1 MPEEKQKELFEES
14 EDLEIEVEEDKEEET
29 QEVATEES
37 QPKERVADSSDN
49 ELEQYSESVQKR
61 ISKLT
66 AKMREAE
73 RREQAATEYAQAVQ
87 KQLQESTQK
96 STALDDSFVSEFE
109 TRVTYQEESLRNKL
123 KEAIDR
129 GDIDQQVEAQTAL
142 AKLAQDNERLAYV
155 KRQKEYAAK
164 QAEIA
169 QATPQQAPQ
178 QQKPIPDPKATAWAE
193 RNTWF
198 GQDEPMTLTAF
209 SIHKKMVEEE
219 GYDPTSDDYYNE
231 LDNRIRRDFPHKFGE
246 KTNRTSGPAVAG
258 ANRTSKSSNK
268 KSVKLTQSQVAIA
281 KKLGITNE
289 QYAKQLLALQ
299 NS

>member
-37 QPKERVADSSDN
+37 QPKERVADSSDD

-231 LDNRIRRDFPHKFGE
+231 LDNRIRRDFPHKFSE

>member
-14 EDLEIEVEEDKEEET
+14 EDLEIEVEEEKEEEP
-29 QEVATEES
+29 QEVAAEE
-37 QPKERVADSSDN
+37 PKEQAAESSDD
-49 ELEQYSESVQKR
+49 ELENYSESVQKR

-73 RREQAATEYAQAVQ
+73 RREKAATEYAQAVQ

-96 STALDDSFVSEFE
+96 STVLDDSFVSEFE

-129 GDIDQQVEAQTAL
+129 GDVDKQVEAQAAL
-142 AKLAQDNERLAYV
+142 ANLAQDNQRLAYV
-155 KRQKEYAAK
+155 KQQKEVQAK
-164 QAEIA
+164 QLE
-169 QATPQQAPQ
+169 QMQQTPQQPVQQAPTQ
-178 QQKPIPDPKATAWAE
+178 PDPKASAWAE
-193 RNTWF
+193 RNAWF

-209 SIHKKMVEEE
+209 SIHKKLVEEE
-219 GYDPTSDDYYNE
+219 GYDPTGDEYYNE
-231 LDNRIRRDFPHKFGE
+231 LDSRMRRDFPHKFGE
-246 KTNRTSGPAVAG
+246 KTNRSSGPAVAG
-258 ANRTSKSSNK
+258 ANRSGKTSNK

>member
-14 EDLEIEVEEDKEEET
+14 EDLEIEVEEEKEEEP
-29 QEVATEES
+29 QEVAAEE
-37 QPKERVADSSDN
+37 PKEQAAEASDD
-49 ELEQYSESVQKR
+49 ELENYSESVQKR

-73 RREQAATEYAQAVQ
+73 RREKAATEYAQAVQ

-109 TRVTYQEESLRNKL
+109 TRVSYQEESLRNKL

-129 GDIDQQVEAQTAL
+129 GDVDKQVEAQAAL
-142 AKLAQDNERLAYV
+142 ANLAQDNQRLAYV
-155 KRQKEYAAK
+155 KHQKEVQAK
-164 QAEIA
+164 QLEQI
-169 QATPQQAPQ
+169 QQTPQQPVQQAPTQ
-178 QQKPIPDPKATAWAE
+178 PDPKASAWAE
-193 RNTWF
+193 RNAWF

-209 SIHKKMVEEE
+209 SIHKKLVEEE
-219 GYDPTSDDYYNE
+219 GYDPTGDEYYNE
-231 LDNRIRRDFPHKFGE
+231 LDSRMRRDFPHKFGE
-246 KTNRTSGPAVAG
+246 KTNRSSGPAVAG
-258 ANRTSKSSNK
+258 ANRGGKTSNK

-289 QYAKQLLALQ
+289 QYARQLLRLQ
-299 NS
+299 ES

>member
-29 QEVATEES
+29 QAVATEES
-37 QPKERVADSSDN
+37 QPKERVADSSDD

>member
-14 EDLEIEVEEDKEEET
+14 EDLEIEVEEEKEEEP
-29 QEVATEES
+29 QEVAAEE
-37 QPKERVADSSDN
+37 PKEQAAEASDD
-49 ELEQYSESVQKR
+49 ELENYSESVQKR

-73 RREQAATEYAQAVQ
+73 RREKAATEYAQAVQ

-109 TRVTYQEESLRNKL
+109 TRVSYQEESLRNKL

-129 GDIDQQVEAQTAL
+129 GDVDKQVEAQAAL
-142 AKLAQDNERLAYV
+142 ANLAQDNQRLAYV
-155 KRQKEYAAK
+155 KHQKEVQAK
-164 QAEIA
+164 QLEQI
-169 QATPQQAPQ
+169 QQTPQQPVQQAPTQ
-178 QQKPIPDPKATAWAE
+178 PDPKASAWAE
-193 RNTWF
+193 RNAWF

-209 SIHKKMVEEE
+209 SIHKKLVEEE
-219 GYDPTSDDYYNE
+219 GYDPTGDEYYNE
-231 LDNRIRRDFPHKFGE
+231 LDSRMRRDFPHKFGE
-246 KTNRTSGPAVAG
+246 KTNRSSGPAVAG
-258 ANRTSKSSNK
+258 ANRGGKTSNK

>member
-37 QPKERVADSSDN
+37 QPKERVADTSDD
-49 ELEQYSESVQKR
+49 EHEQYSESVQKR

>member
-37 QPKERVADSSDN
+37 QPKERVADSSDD

-289 QYAKQLLALQ
+289 QYAKQLLPLQ

>member
-14 EDLEIEVEEDKEEET
+14 EDLEIEVEEEKEEEP
-29 QEVATEES
+29 QEVAAEE
-37 QPKERVADSSDN
+37 PKEQAAESSDD
-49 ELEQYSESVQKR
+49 ELENYSESVQKR

-73 RREQAATEYAQAVQ
+73 RREKAATEYAQAVQ

-96 STALDDSFVSEFE
+96 STVLDDSFVSEFE

-129 GDIDQQVEAQTAL
+129 GDVDKQVEAQAAL
-142 AKLAQDNERLAYV
+142 ANLAQDNQRLAYV
-155 KRQKEYAAK
+155 KQQKEVQAK
-164 QAEIA
+164 QLE
-169 QATPQQAPQ
+169 QMQQTPQQPVQQAPTQ
-178 QQKPIPDPKATAWAE
+178 PDPKASAWAE
-193 RNTWF
+193 RNAWF

-209 SIHKKMVEEE
+209 SIHKKLVEEE
-219 GYDPTSDDYYNE
+219 GYDPTGDEYYNE
-231 LDNRIRRDFPHKFGE
+231 LDSRMRRDFPHKFGE
-246 KTNRTSGPAVAG
+246 KTNRSSGPAVAG
-258 ANRTSKSSNK
+258 ANRGGKTSNK

>member
-37 QPKERVADSSDN
+37 QPKERVADSSDD

-142 AKLAQDNERLAYV
+142 AKLAQHNDRLAYV

>member
-37 QPKERVADSSDN
+37 QPKERVADSSDD

>member
-37 QPKERVADSSDN
+37 QPKERVADSSDD

-142 AKLAQDNERLAYV
+142 AKLAKDNERLAYV

>member
-14 EDLEIEVEEDKEEET
+14 EDLEIEVEEEKEEEP
-29 QEVATEES
+29 QEVAAEE
-37 QPKERVADSSDN
+37 PKEQAAESSDD
-49 ELEQYSESVQKR
+49 ELENYSESVQKR

-73 RREQAATEYAQAVQ
+73 RREKAATEYAQAVQ

-96 STALDDSFVSEFE
+96 STALDDSFVNEFE

-129 GDIDQQVEAQTAL
+129 GDVDKQVEAQAAL
-142 AKLAQDNERLAYV
+142 ANLAQDNQRLAYV
-155 KRQKEYAAK
+155 KHQKEVQAK
-164 QAEIA
+164 QLE
-169 QATPQQAPQ
+169 QMQQTPQQPVQQAPTQ
-178 QQKPIPDPKATAWAE
+178 PDPKASAWAE

-209 SIHKKMVEEE
+209 SIHKKLVEEE
-219 GYDPTSDDYYNE
+219 GYDPTGDEYYNE
-231 LDNRIRRDFPHKFGE
+231 LDSRMRRDFPHKFGE
-246 KTNRTSGPAVAG
+246 KTNRSSGPAVAG
-258 ANRTSKSSNK
+258 ANRSGKTSNK

>member
-37 QPKERVADSSDN
+37 QPKERVADSSDD

-164 QAEIA
+164 QAEIV

-178 QQKPIPDPKATAWAE
+178 QQKPTPDPKATAWAE

-258 ANRTSKSSNK
+258 ANRTSISSNK

>member
-1 MPEEKQKELFEES
+1 MPDEKQKELFEES

-37 QPKERVADSSDN
+37 QPKERVADSSDD

>member
-14 EDLEIEVEEDKEEET
+14 EDLEIEVEEDKEGEP
-29 QEVATEES
+29 QEVAAEE
-37 QPKERVADSSDN
+37 PKEQAAESSDD
-49 ELEQYSESVQKR
+49 ELENYSESVQKR

-73 RREQAATEYAQAVQ
+73 RREKAATEYAQAVQ

-96 STALDDSFVSEFE
+96 STALDDSFVNEFE

-129 GDIDQQVEAQTAL
+129 GDVDKQVEAQAAL
-142 AKLAQDNERLAYV
+142 ANLAQDNQRLAYV
-155 KRQKEYAAK
+155 KQQKEVQAK
-164 QAEIA
+164 QLE
-169 QATPQQAPQ
+169 QMQQTPQQPVQQAPTQ
-178 QQKPIPDPKATAWAE
+178 PDPKAAAWAE

-209 SIHKKMVEEE
+209 SIHKKLVEEE
-219 GYDPTSDDYYNE
+219 GYDPTGDEYYNE
-231 LDNRIRRDFPHKFGE
+231 LDSRMRRDFPHKFGE
-246 KTNRTSGPAVAG
+246 KTNRSSGPAVAG
-258 ANRTSKSSNK
+258 ANRSGKTSNK

>member
-14 EDLEIEVEEDKEEET
+14 EDLEIEVEEEKEEEP
-29 QEVATEES
+29 QEVAAEE
-37 QPKERVADSSDN
+37 PKEQAAESSDD
-49 ELEQYSESVQKR
+49 ELENYSESVQKR

-73 RREQAATEYAQAVQ
+73 RREKAATEYAQAVQ

-129 GDIDQQVEAQTAL
+129 GDVDKQVEVQAAL
-142 AKLAQDNERLAYV
+142 ANLAQDNQRLAYV
-155 KRQKEYAAK
+155 KHQKEVQAK
-164 QAEIA
+164 QLEQI
-169 QATPQQAPQ
+169 QQTPQQPVQQAPTQ
-178 QQKPIPDPKATAWAE
+178 PDPKASAWAE

-209 SIHKKMVEEE
+209 SIHKKLVEEE
-219 GYDPTSDDYYNE
+219 GYDPTGDEYYNE
-231 LDNRIRRDFPHKFGE
+231 LDSRMRRDFPHKFGE

-258 ANRTSKSSNK
+258 ANRSGKTSNK

>member
-37 QPKERVADSSDN
+37 QPKERVADSSDD

-178 QQKPIPDPKATAWAE
+178 QQQPIPDPKATAWAE

>member
-37 QPKERVADSSDN
+37 QPKERVADSSDD

-164 QAEIA
+164 QAEIV

>member
-14 EDLEIEVEEDKEEET
+14 EDLEIEVEEEKEEEP
-29 QEVATEES
+29 QEVAAEE
-37 QPKERVADSSDN
+37 PKEQAAESSDD
-49 ELEQYSESVQKR
+49 ELENYSESVQKR

-73 RREQAATEYAQAVQ
+73 RREKAATEYAQAVQ

-129 GDIDQQVEAQTAL
+129 GDVDKQVEVQAAL
-142 AKLAQDNERLAYV
+142 ANLAQDNQRLAYV
-155 KRQKEYAAK
+155 KQQKEVQAK
-164 QAEIA
+164 QLE
-169 QATPQQAPQ
+169 QMQQTPQQPVQQAPTQ
-178 QQKPIPDPKATAWAE
+178 PDPKASAWAE

-209 SIHKKMVEEE
+209 SIHKKLVEEE
-219 GYDPTSDDYYNE
+219 GYDPTGDEYYNE
-231 LDNRIRRDFPHKFGE
+231 LDSRMRRDFPHKFGE

-258 ANRTSKSSNK
+258 ANRSGKTSNK

>member
-14 EDLEIEVEEDKEEET
+14 EDLEIEVEEEKEEEP
-29 QEVATEES
+29 QEVAAEES
-37 QPKERVADSSDN
+37 KEQAAESSDD
-49 ELEQYSESVQKR
+49 ELENYSESVQKR

-73 RREQAATEYAQAVQ
+73 RREKAATEYAQAVQ

-129 GDIDQQVEAQTAL
+129 GDVDKQVEAQAAL
-142 AKLAQDNERLAYV
+142 ANLAQDNQRLAYV
-155 KRQKEYAAK
+155 KHQKEVQAK
-164 QAEIA
+164 QLE
-169 QATPQQAPQ
+169 QMQQTPQQPVQQAPTQ
-178 QQKPIPDPKATAWAE
+178 PDPKASAWAE

-209 SIHKKMVEEE
+209 SIHKKLVEEE
-219 GYDPTSDDYYNE
+219 GYDPTGDEYYNE
-231 LDNRIRRDFPHKFGE
+231 LDSRMRRDFPHKFGE
-246 KTNRTSGPAVAG
+246 KTNRSSGPAVAG
-258 ANRTSKSSNK
+258 ANRGGKTSNK

>member
-14 EDLEIEVEEDKEEET
+14 EDLEIEVEEEKEEEP
-29 QEVATEES
+29 QEVAAEE
-37 QPKERVADSSDN
+37 PKEQAAESSDD
-49 ELEQYSESVQKR
+49 ELENYSESVQKR

-73 RREQAATEYAQAVQ
+73 RREKAATEYAQAVQ

-129 GDIDQQVEAQTAL
+129 GDVDKQVEAQAAL
-142 AKLAQDNERLAYV
+142 ANLAQDNQRLAYV
-155 KRQKEYAAK
+155 KHQKEVQAK
-164 QAEIA
+164 QLE
-169 QATPQQAPQ
+169 QMQQTPQQPVQQAPTQ
-178 QQKPIPDPKATAWAE
+178 PDPKASAWAE

-209 SIHKKMVEEE
+209 SIHKKLVEEE
-219 GYDPTSDDYYNE
+219 GYDPTGDEYYNE
-231 LDNRIRRDFPHKFGE
+231 LDSRMRRDFPHKFGE
-246 KTNRTSGPAVAG
+246 KTNRTSGPAVAS
-258 ANRTSKSSNK
+258 ANRGGKTSNK

>member
-37 QPKERVADSSDN
+37 QPKERVADSSDD

-169 QATPQQAPQ
+169 HATPQQAPQ